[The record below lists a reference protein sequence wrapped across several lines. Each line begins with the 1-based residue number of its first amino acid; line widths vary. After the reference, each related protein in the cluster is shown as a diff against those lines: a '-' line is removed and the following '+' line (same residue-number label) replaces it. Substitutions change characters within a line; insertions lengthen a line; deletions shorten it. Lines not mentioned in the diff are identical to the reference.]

1 MASKITGLVI
11 TAVVLALLLGGL
23 YFWRQAAQPQ
33 GGGWQQQAVPVE
45 AITVQPRQLTD
56 TISVV
61 GELRA
66 IHEVMLAPEVAGR
79 VTAINFSSGD
89 EIEAGTTLVNLFS
102 GEEKAA
108 LQAAQASLQ
117 LAETQLQRTRELA
130 PLGAESKELLNQR
143 VAEFEQASASVEQA
157 QVRLKL
163 KSVNAPFAG
172 SLGIRQINEGQYLN
186 PGDEIVSLTDLSTLY
201 VDFAVPQQQL
211 ALLKAGATVKV
222 SADAYA
228 DNTFTATL
236 DTIDPQLDPQTR
248 NVKVRATLSNDE
260 KLLRP
265 SMYVEASIDAGAESD
280 AIVLPVTAV
289 MYTAQGNSVA
299 VVRGDNA
306 TQNGNIEFVG
316 VKAGRRIGNEV
327 IIESGLTAGDVVV
340 TAGQNRLQPQAPVT
354 VVPAQEH

>member
-1 MASKITGLVI
+1 MASKLRGLII
-11 TAVVLALLLGGL
+11 TAVVLAVLLGGL

-45 AITVQPRQLTD
+45 AITVQPQPVTD
-56 TISVV
+56 TITVV

-79 VTAINFSSGD
+79 VTAINFRSGD
-89 EIEAGTTLVNLFS
+89 EVKAGNTLVSLFN

-108 LQAAQASLQ
+108 LQSAQASLQ
-117 LAETQLQRTRELA
+117 LAETQLKRTRELA

-143 VAEFEQASASVEQA
+143 VAEYEQASAAVEQA
-157 QVRLKL
+157 QVRLTL
-163 KSVNAPFAG
+163 KSVKAPFSG
-172 SLGIRQINEGQYLN
+172 TLGIRQINEGQYLN

-211 ALLKAGATVKV
+211 SLLKSGASVSV

-228 DNTFTATL
+228 DTTFTATL

-248 NVKVRATLSNDE
+248 NVKVRATLTNGD

-265 SMYVEASIDAGAESD
+265 SMYVEASIDAGDEMP
-280 AIVLPVTAV
+280 AILLPVTAV

-306 TQNGNIEFVG
+306 AQSGNIEFVG
-316 VKAGRRIGNEV
+316 VKTGRRIGNRI
-327 IIESGLTAGDVVV
+327 IIESGLSAGDVVV